1 LDHEGGEC
9 GARASGATMKNT
21 MRSIIGRGLLLAG
34 LLIAGSLR
42 CALAEG
48 AAVIGPASC
57 TPGTSGCGWK
67 EGDITTYDEVGWSVD
82 PGYVLRANYDS
93 IYAPHG
99 GVEIGIPGTGGYSVR
114 FSSAA
119 HVIAYLPA
127 IGPNKPLDADV
138 VDPTASLI
146 DPTSTS
152 SGAFGGIVLALRLN
166 IDLSDAGALP
176 SKAGLRFGDLTLCN
190 YTKLPSLD
198 GMTVRDISALANTLL
213 GGGSNG
219 YRIDD
224 ATEVASQ
231 LDLAFFNGVPNTFAK
246 DHVVNGPC
254 P

>member
-1 LDHEGGEC
+1 
-9 GARASGATMKNT
+9 MNNT

-48 AAVIGPASC
+48 TASC
-57 TPGTSGCGWK
+57 TPGTSGCSWK
-67 EGDITTYDEVGWSVD
+67 EGDITTYGEVGWSVD
-82 PGYVLRANYDS
+82 PGSLLSSNYDS

-99 GVEIGIPGTGGYSVR
+99 GVEIGIPGEGGYSIR
-114 FSSAA
+114 FTSAA
-119 HVIAYLPA
+119 HVIGYLPA
-127 IGPNKPLDADV
+127 TGRNTPLDADV

-146 DPTSTS
+146 DPSSTS

-166 IDLSDAGALP
+166 IDLSDGGALP
-176 SKAGLRFGDLTLCN
+176 SNAGLRFGDLTLCN
-190 YTKLPSLD
+190 YTTPPSLN
-198 GMTVRDISALANTLL
+198 GMTVRNISALANTLL

-219 YRIDD
+219 YTIDD
-224 ATEVASQ
+224 VAATTIQ
-231 LDLAFFNGVPNTFAK
+231 LNQAFLNGVPNPFAK